1 MPAAFLLV
9 GFLPATRFLG
19 SGLRQKVD
27 ACVATALSVSTAKP
41 SGLPVTA
48 KPAQPAPAPAPPAST
63 PNLTAAYDS
72 KPKEEITSVSQIR
85 PGLVSM
91 LSSFAKTPEQ
101 KAKIATAGAC
111 LGDAVLRA
119 GFSAGSLHFFV
130 GGAPLGSGSMVEHL
144 ATDKDKQLWTSTAFT
159 GTMSGCLRSA

>member
-1 MPAAFLLV
+1 MC
-9 GFLPATRFLG
+9 G
-19 SGLRQKVD
+19 D
-27 ACVATALSVSTAKP
+27 STQCEHCEAVRP
-41 SGLPVTA
+41 SGDGKACTA
-48 KPAQPAPAPAPPAST
+48 RARARSPAST